1 MKHLIIAF
9 FSIIILISCSGSAV
23 RNKNP
28 YLPDYG
34 FSLLINTNLPL
45 YSGLNSPINPIIV
58 TDPGSGVNIIVM
70 KVSATDFRA
79 WDANCPNQY
88 PTSCSKMT
96 INGVNAKCGCDN
108 IEYSI
113 FTGIG
118 TGNYTMKPYR
128 IDVSGENSIRIY
140 N

>member
-9 FSIIILISCSGSAV
+9 FSLLILLSCSESSV

-28 YLPDYG
+28 YLPDYA

-45 YSGLNSPINPIIV
+45 YSGLNSPVFPIIV
-58 TDPGSGVNIIVM
+58 TDNGSGVSIIVM
-70 KVSATDFRA
+70 KVSATDYRA

-88 PTSCSKMT
+88 PTSCSKMS
-96 INGVNAKCGCDN
+96 INGINAKCSCDN

-128 IDVSGENSIRIY
+128 VEVSGANSIRIY

>member
-9 FSIIILISCSGSAV
+9 FSLLILLSCSESSV

-28 YLPDYG
+28 YLPDYA

-45 YSGLNSPINPIIV
+45 YSGLNLPVNPIIV
-58 TDPGSGVNIIVM
+58 TDNGSGVNIIVM
-70 KVSATDFRA
+70 KVSASDYRA

-88 PTSCSKMT
+88 PTSCSHMS
-96 INGVNAKCGCDN
+96 INGINAKCNCDN

-128 IDVSGENSIRIY
+128 VEVSGANSIRIY

>member
-1 MKHLIIAF
+1 MKHLIIGF
-9 FSIIILISCSGSAV
+9 FSILLLLSCSESSV

-28 YLPDYG
+28 YLPDYA

-45 YSGLNSPINPIIV
+45 YSGLNSPVNPIIV
-58 TDPGSGVNIIVM
+58 TDTGSGVNIIVM
-70 KVSATDFRA
+70 KVSASDYRA

-88 PTSCSKMT
+88 PTSCSKMSL
-96 INGVNAKCGCDN
+96 IGINAKCGCDN

-128 IDVSGENSIRIY
+128 VEVSGGNSIRIY

>member
-1 MKHLIIAF
+1 MKHFIITF
-9 FSIIILISCSGSAV
+9 FSILILFSCTGSSV

-28 YLPDYG
+28 YLPDYS
-34 FSLLINTNLPL
+34 FSLVINTNLPL
-45 YSGLNSPINPIIV
+45 YSGLNSLINPKIV
-58 TDPGSGVNIIVM
+58 TDSGSGVNIIVM
-70 KVSATDFRA
+70 KVSETDFRA

-96 INGVNAKCGCDN
+96 INGINAKCSCDN

-128 IDVSGENSIRIY
+128 VEVAGPNLIRIY

>member
-1 MKHLIIAF
+1 MKHLIIGF
-9 FSIIILISCSGSAV
+9 FSILILLSCSESSV

-28 YLPDYG
+28 YLPDYV
-34 FSLLINTNLPL
+34 FSLSINTNLPL
-45 YSGLNSPINPIIV
+45 YSGLNSPVNPIIV
-58 TDPGSGVNIIVM
+58 NELRSGVNIIVM
-70 KVSATDFRA
+70 KVSSTDYRA

-88 PTSCSKMT
+88 PTSCSTMS
-96 INGVNAKCGCDN
+96 INGINAKCGCDN

-128 IDVSGENSIRIY
+128 VEVSGTNSIRIY